1 MCLFRITLFIMKQAA
16 LLLNLGSPDSLD
28 VKDVRNYLDEFLM
41 DERVIDVPRWL
52 RTVLVRGIILN
63 TRPRQSAE
71 AYEKVWTPEGS
82 PLIVTSHKQRA
93 ALEKVAG
100 LPVYLGMRYR
110 NPSTPDVIRQMQ
122 QDGIESVFIIPLYP
136 HYSMSSYETALV
148 HVIDSMTAAGFH
160 IPYRIMT
167 PFYTDPGY
175 IECLG
180 AVAKPYLEKDYDH
193 LLFSFHG
200 IPERHLRKSDPS
212 HSHCLSCENCCD
224 LPHPAHATCY
234 RHQCLSTVR
243 AFVGQFNIPEEK
255 YSVSF
260 QSRLGKDPWLQ
271 PYTDRTLESIPASGK
286 KRLLVIC
293 PAFTTDCLETLEEIN
308 MSGRESFLEAG
319 GESFDM
325 IPCLNDHPQWIAYLA
340 DRIKQSPP
348 SSPESLTGQIEWFY
362 PRPPKS
368 AKVK

>member
-1 MCLFRITLFIMKQAA
+1 MKQAV

-28 VKDVRNYLDEFLM
+28 VKDVRQYLDEFLM
-41 DERVIDVPRWL
+41 DERVIDVPGWL
-52 RTVLVRGIILN
+52 RTFLVRGIILN

-82 PLIVTSHKQRA
+82 PLIVTSRKQQA
-93 ALEKVAG
+93 ALQEVID
-100 LPVYLGMRYR
+100 LPVYLAMRYR
-110 NPSTPDVIRQMQ
+110 NPSTPDVVRQMQ
-122 QDGIESVFIIPLYP
+122 QDGIESLFIIPLYP

-148 HVIDSMTAAGFH
+148 HVLETMATAGFK
-160 IPYRIMT
+160 IPYRILP
-167 PFYTDPGY
+167 PFYNDPDY
-175 IECLG
+175 ITALG
-180 AVAKPYLEKDYDH
+180 AVARPYLEKSYDH

-200 IPERHLRKSDPS
+200 IPERHLRKTDPS
-212 HSHCLSCENCCD
+212 HAHCLSCENCCD

-243 AFVGQFNIPEEK
+243 AFADQYQIPEEK

-286 KRLLVIC
+286 KHLLVIC

-325 IPCLNDHPQWIAYLA
+325 IPCLNDHPDWIAYLA
-340 DRIKQSPP
+340 DKIRHWQKSEPLP
-348 SSPESLTGQIEWFY
+348 LTKQIEWFY
-362 PRPPKS
+362 RRPES
-368 AKVK
+368 A